1 MHFDESSSFQGHCLH
16 LNHSSVIWKTSSLS
30 SGSTI
35 ATDSTT
41 RFRSNHNHQPWLW
54 GGWSLGEA
62 STGVVR
68 VSRSSSGGGVSAQE
82 VCNIRC
88 ALYRRCCW
96 SAGYCE
102 APRRFVQ
109 CCGPVEAHDRLS
121 RAPLDRK
128 STVRKWAAAEIG

>member
-1 MHFDESSSFQGHCLH
+1 MHFDESSFLSKATAFI
-16 LNHSSVIWKTSSLS
+16 STTIWKTSSLS

-41 RFRSNHNHQPWLW
+41 RFSSNHNQQPWLW
-54 GGWSLGEA
+54 GGWRLGVA

-68 VSRSSSGGGVSAQE
+68 VSRSSGGGCLLKKSVTSDVHFTGA
-82 VCNIRC
+82 R
-88 ALYRRCCW
+88 